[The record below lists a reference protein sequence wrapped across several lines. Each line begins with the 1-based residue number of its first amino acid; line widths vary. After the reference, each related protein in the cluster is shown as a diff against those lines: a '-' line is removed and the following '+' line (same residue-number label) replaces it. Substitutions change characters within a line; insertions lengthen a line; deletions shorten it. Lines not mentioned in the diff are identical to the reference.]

1 MSSSYFSI
9 MYFGRSYSIRNEY
22 RHLTRDQ
29 LEWAISMCNRGEFE
43 FLSAA
48 LDYVSENS

>member
-1 MSSSYFSI
+1 MSNYFTV

-22 RHLTRDQ
+22 RHLSRSQ
-29 LEWAISMCNRGEFE
+29 IEWAISMYKSGEFA

-48 LDYVSENS
+48 LDYVSEN